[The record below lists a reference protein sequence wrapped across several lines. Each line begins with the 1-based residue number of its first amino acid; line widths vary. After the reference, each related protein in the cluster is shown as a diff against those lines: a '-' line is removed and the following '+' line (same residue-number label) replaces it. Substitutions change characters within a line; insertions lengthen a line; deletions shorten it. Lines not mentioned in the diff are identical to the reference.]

1 MGGKVEVKYLSDNP
15 ADSAVNAW
23 GGSYET
29 IEVCI
34 VLALFSAPAL
44 WWAMKTSKT
53 HQRGKSG

>member
-1 MGGKVEVKYLSDNP
+1 
-15 ADSAVNAW
+15 VNAW